1 MCHNGQQNDVVY
13 QMLRK
18 VSFLLSC
25 LSLLVGGGI
34 YLLFRP
40 ESLVM
45 FQWVNKLGFYS
56 ELLFLRKQSAVFAVN
71 LPSWL
76 IFSAPNGLWTFS
88 FSALMVAIWGGK
100 NFAIIFYWTAS
111 LWLVGVFTEFL
122 QYLGVIG
129 GVFDLYD
136 IVAYTI
142 GAVLVL
148 FFIKRDV
155 NL

>member
-1 MCHNGQQNDVVY
+1 M
-13 QMLRK
+13 
-18 VSFLLSC
+18 
-25 LSLLVGGGI
+25 
-34 YLLFRP
+34 LFRP

-56 ELLFLRKQSAVFAVN
+56 ELLFLRKQSAVFSVN

-100 NFAIIFYWTAS
+100 NFSIIFYWTAS

-122 QYLGVIG
+122 QYLGAIR
-129 GVFDLYD
+129 GVFDIYD

-142 GAVLVL
+142 GAVGVL
-148 FFIKRDV
+148 FFYKKDI